1 MLIFNKEYKSAVL
14 ISIGLHFIILILML
28 GGSWFSD
35 TEKKPQH
42 KMVEA
47 VVIDPK
53 VIEQQAKS
61 IREKRDAAKKADQQ
75 RVDKLRRQSERKE
88 QNRKKEEDRQRK
100 LKEQKV
106 EADKAAREKERQQQL
121 AQEKKKA
128 DAKKALIAKEEA
140 AKAESVRL
148 AKAKAAE
155 EAKAVEMAKV
165 AAEAKIMADAK
176 AKADAKSA
184 AEAKQKADAKAKA
197 DAKVKADAK
206 AAEEARLAKEKKAQD
221 TALNDVFS
229 GLEAENEQIS
239 VARQKYITS
248 ELVRYGAIY
257 TQMIQEKL
265 LTEDAFK
272 GKSCKINIRL
282 IQAGKGAIVSKV
294 SPIDG
299 DARLCSAAKRAVAQ
313 VGTFPLPTEQD
324 VADQLKNINLTVEP
338 K

>member
-1 MLIFNKEYKSAVL
+1 MLIFNKEYKSAIL

-53 VIEQQAKS
+53 AIEQQAKS

-75 RVDKLRRQSERKE
+75 RVDKLRQQSERKE

-121 AQEKKKA
+121 TQEKKKA
-128 DAKKALIAKEEA
+128 DAKKAFIAKEEA
-140 AKAESVRL
+140 AKAESVRQ
-148 AKAKAAE
+148 AKAKAAK

-165 AAEAKIMADAK
+165 AAEAKVIADAK
-176 AKADAKSA
+176 AKAA

-206 AAEEARLAKEKKAQD
+206 AAEQARLAKEKKAQD
-221 TALNDVFS
+221 AALNDVFS